1 MRLQKMKKLIV
12 WSLFLLVFT
21 TLPAAAKEAVAT
33 VTSIQSI
40 DDSKSVDESKDS
52 KDLNAA
58 KTLTIIRAGKTTV
71 VSENDS
77 LEAADIVD
85 TANKTVWLKTP
96 NGSTWNLENK
106 TKFSVNSA
114 TKDGKPVYVFLEG
127 SARYKAGEK
136 AGVSIIKIKNKDYPI
151 SAGANVNFSRGA
163 ELDPMTSIT
172 ITSGT
177 LTIGQQ
183 EFINTGT
190 SIAIDAQGNV
200 KTNTYTNTD
209 EIKQRGIRGHFDA
222 TGGGKGIPGQ

>member
-1 MRLQKMKKLIV
+1 
-12 WSLFLLVFT
+12 
-21 TLPAAAKEAVAT
+21 
-33 VTSIQSI
+33 
-40 DDSKSVDESKDS
+40 
-52 KDLNAA
+52 
-58 KTLTIIRAGKTTV
+58 
-71 VSENDS
+71 
-77 LEAADIVD
+77 
-85 TANKTVWLKTP
+85 
-96 NGSTWNLENK
+96 
-106 TKFSVNSA
+106 VNSA

-136 AGVSIIKIKNKDYPI
+136 AGGAIIKIKNKDYPI
-151 SAGANVNFSRGA
+151 SSGANVNFSRGA